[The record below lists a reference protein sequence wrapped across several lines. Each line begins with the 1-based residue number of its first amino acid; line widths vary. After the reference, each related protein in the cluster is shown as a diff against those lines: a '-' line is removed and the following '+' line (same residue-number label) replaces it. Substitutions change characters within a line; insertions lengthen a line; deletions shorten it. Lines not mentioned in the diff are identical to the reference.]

1 MKLGKNSVKEIQNR
15 IQNQADGAYDGPMMR
30 VCLHVITGK
39 GE

>member
-1 MKLGKNSVKEIQNR
+1 MKLGKNSVKEMR
-15 IQNQADGAYDGPMMR
+15 CIQNQADVASDGAMMR